1 MRLIA
6 SCEKEEQA
14 SLLYSALKN
23 EKIESVFE
31 AVKNS
36 AGMVVSWDV
45 WIIEEDDFDKACD
58 VLESFY
64 KKIAGMKEEVDLTSK
79 GSVLEKPMAVKEA
92 FSNIKIKPLSHSFV
106 RIRMNA
112 PLTRLMILCC
122 VFVFFWTNVERVQL
136 LKKYPSLGE
145 YALFTPTT
153 QNLLYDFPA
162 SYEKFIDFFKKR
174 PQLDVKNKNTWSIKD
189 RSIYLEIEKM
199 PVWKGFYEVLI
210 EWKKKSF
217 LMQAPKFV
225 KIFQGEAWRV
235 VTPIFL
241 HGNFL
246 HILFNMLWLFLLGK
260 ELEIKIGK
268 IRLIVMFLV
277 AAIITNT
284 CQYLMSG
291 PLFLGFSGVICALG
305 GFIWTRE
312 RIAPWEGYAVPKG
325 TLSFLFVFVLGMMVL
340 QLIAFSMTFFHL
352 GTFSVSGLGNTGHV
366 VGLAVGCML
375 ARIPMFY
382 RLRG

>member
-6 SCEKEEQA
+6 SFEKEEQA

-23 EKIESVFE
+23 DGVDSVFE
-31 AVKNS
+31 AVKNP
-36 AGMVVSWDV
+36 AGIVVSWDV
-45 WIIEEDDFDKACD
+45 WIVEEDHFDKACD

-64 KKIAGMKEEVDLTSK
+64 KKTAAMTQEMEALPKTEA
-79 GSVLEKPMAVKEA
+79 LEKPISAKEA

-106 RIRMNA
+106 RIRMHA
-112 PLTRLMILCC
+112 PLTRLMIFFCA
-122 VFVFFWTNVERVQL
+122 FVFLWTNVERVQL
-136 LKKYPSLGE
+136 LKKYPSLGD
-145 YALFTPTT
+145 YALFTPIT

-162 SYEKFIDFFKKR
+162 PYEKFIDFFKKR
-174 PQLDVKNKNTWSIKD
+174 PELNAKNKNTWSIKD

-199 PVWKGFYEVLI
+199 PVWKGFYEVVV
-210 EWKKKSF
+210 EWKSKSS
-217 LMQAPKFV
+217 LLKAPKFV
-225 KIFQGEAWRV
+225 KIFQGELWRI

-268 IRLIVMFLV
+268 TRLIVMCLV
-277 AAIITNT
+277 TALITNT

-312 RIAPWEGYAVPKG
+312 RIAPWEGYTVPKG
-325 TLSFLFVFVLGMMVL
+325 TLGFLFIFVLGMMVL
-340 QLIAFSMTFFHL
+340 QLIAFSMSLFHL

-366 VGLAVGCML
+366 VGLAAGCIL
-375 ARIPMFY
+375 ARVPMFY